1 MSKKPKRTLPD
12 DSATTAGSRN
22 KVPRLLE
29 KEDEVEMK
37 TSPVEE
43 KLKKSIFRLFEDGNT
58 IPFLSRYRKEMIG
71 GLNPDALRHLH
82 DEFELKKYCFLMLSK
97 LSS

>member
-1 MSKKPKRTLPD
+1 MSKKPKRTLQAD
-12 DSATTAGSRN
+12 DSATKTGSRN

-29 KEDEVEMK
+29 KEDEVEM
-37 TSPVEE
+37 SPVEA

-82 DEFELKKYCFLMLSK
+82 DEFELKKYCP
-97 LSS
+97 